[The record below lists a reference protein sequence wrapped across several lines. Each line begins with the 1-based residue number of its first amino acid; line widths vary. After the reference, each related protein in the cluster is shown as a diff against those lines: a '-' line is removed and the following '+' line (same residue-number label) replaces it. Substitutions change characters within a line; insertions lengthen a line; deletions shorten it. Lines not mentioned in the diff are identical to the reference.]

1 MGNKKHNALSAS
13 QERSQDISRRVRL
26 YIGASLQYGNTKVCF
41 AITDRCVGVST
52 REVDTN
58 YLDLSFGLPPTLC
71 KPGEEHDVLNR
82 RNLRKIYKAF
92 EIRTTCIFH
101 VKY

>member
-1 MGNKKHNALSAS
+1 MLFKPLMSVAKIF
-13 QERSQDISRRVRL
+13 QEGCGCTLVPRCNTGTRRFVLLLLMRWRF
-26 YIGASLQYGNTKVCF
+26 NE
-41 AITDRCVGVST
+41 
-52 REVDTN
+52 RELDTN
-58 YLDLSFGLPPTLC
+58 YLDLPFRLPPTLC

>member
-1 MGNKKHNALSAS
+1 MN
-13 QERSQDISRRVRL
+13 
-26 YIGASLQYGNTKVCF
+26 
-41 AITDRCVGVST
+41 
-52 REVDTN
+52 TN

>member
-1 MGNKKHNALSAS
+1 MLFQPLRSVAKIFQEGCGCTLVPRCNTGTQRFVLLLLIVALAF
-13 QERSQDISRRVRL
+13 QRE
-26 YIGASLQYGNTKVCF
+26 
-41 AITDRCVGVST
+41 